1 MGLWIGLA
9 LAAGALIIIGF
20 SSWAPSTPKRIIRIG
35 FYVSHPF
42 HFPDSDGRPSGPV
55 VDIVNEAAHRSGIQL
70 QWIFSPAGPEVTL
83 RAGKADLWPLLG
95 DIPERRQFLYISDPY
110 LRLTYVLVFAP
121 GHPVESAA
129 RIRGR
134 RIASGR
140 AALDQRMARPYAG
153 QNTMVNVGGPD
164 EVLAAVCGGTVDAGI
179 LGQSALQSVGGCP
192 NGALQA
198 FPIPT
203 GSLWFGIGANAAE
216 RDAVAAA
223 KLLRS
228 EIASMADD
236 GALTHFDFQ
245 WRSHFA
251 SETQTIIAYGRVHQY
266 ATVVTLGLAVL
277 VAALTLLAYQ
287 TRRYS
292 LARQVAE
299 TANRAKSE
307 FLANMS
313 HELRTPLNGIIGM
326 TELTLMTDL
335 TPEQTDYLATVQTSA
350 ENLHRLIK
358 DVLDFSKLDAG
369 KLVLESRPF
378 RIRECLGQAIRT
390 LKASCDAKGIALD
403 SHVDDDV
410 PEIVRGDIGRVGQVL
425 MNLIGNAIKFTE
437 RGSVT
442 VNISRR
448 TCNDP
453 GICELL
459 FTVQDTGI
467 GIAADQQKLVLEPFR
482 QADASITRRFGGTGL
497 GLSICGQLA
506 TMMGG
511 RLWLKSE
518 VGSGTTVSFIACF
531 GVPVEAGQTVVGVEE
546 VSLT

>member
-9 LAAGALIIIGF
+9 LAAGTLIIIGF
-20 SSWAPSTPKRIIRIG
+20 SSWAPATPKRIIRIG

-55 VDIVNEAAHRSGIQL
+55 VDIVNEAARRSGIQL

-129 RIRGR
+129 SIRGR

-203 GSLWFGIGANAAE
+203 GSLWFGIGANAAD

-299 TANRAKSE
+299 TAN
-307 FLANMS
+307 
-313 HELRTPLNGIIGM
+313 
-326 TELTLMTDL
+326 
-335 TPEQTDYLATVQTSA
+335 
-350 ENLHRLIK
+350 
-358 DVLDFSKLDAG
+358 
-369 KLVLESRPF
+369 
-378 RIRECLGQAIRT
+378 
-390 LKASCDAKGIALD
+390 
-403 SHVDDDV
+403 V
-410 PEIVRGDIGRVGQVL
+410 PRVSSSP
-425 MNLIGNAIKFTE
+425 T
-437 RGSVT
+437 
-442 VNISRR
+442 
-448 TCNDP
+448 
-453 GICELL
+453 
-459 FTVQDTGI
+459 
-467 GIAADQQKLVLEPFR
+467 
-482 QADASITRRFGGTGL
+482 
-497 GLSICGQLA
+497 
-506 TMMGG
+506 
-511 RLWLKSE
+511 
-518 VGSGTTVSFIACF
+518 
-531 GVPVEAGQTVVGVEE
+531 
-546 VSLT
+546 